1 MRNVTRFHIKSYGVA
16 VLTVTLVLL
25 VKVLLRIWLKV
36 ESPYLLFFAAII
48 ISTYYGGARSGVL
61 ATLMA
66 ALLNDYFFLP
76 PYYAFSANSLTLN
89 IKLAIELTIFVLEA
103 LSITWLIVKLRHA
116 KRQAE
121 SKALEAQNYQVILA
135 NRAEELQRSQAD
147 LQYQTNILQSI
158 LNGMGEGVIVIDT
171 QGKFLIFN
179 PVARKLHGLSLT
191 QTISKDWGE
200 KSSFLKP
207 DKVTPYELSELPLM
221 RVLKG
226 ELVDES
232 EVFFVN
238 SQVPEGIWLSANA
251 RTLRDESGVITGG
264 VLVLRDI
271 SERKQTEEIIQ
282 VSEERY
288 RQIIET
294 ASEGIWIIDA
304 DNNTSFVNN
313 KMTEMLG
320 YSAAEMQG
328 KPLFAFMDEEGLA
341 IAQNNITRR
350 QQGIKEQHDFKF
362 RRKNGSDLW
371 AMVST
376 NPVFDHEGK
385 YAGALGMI
393 SDITKRKQA
402 EEDLRESVASLRA
415 LSELI
420 AAQNLKF
427 EEHLQE
433 LLKMGCQRLNLDIG
447 IVSHIENNL
456 FEVVATYSLDSGIS
470 AGDVFKLEQVYCHDV
485 LQAKE
490 PISFE
495 HATTCEWGNHACYEK
510 FKLESYIGTPIYVT
524 GQVYGTLSFS
534 SIKPRTKLFKPVD
547 KELLKLMAQWVGS
560 AIERKLAAEE
570 LAKTRD
576 QAIAATS
583 AKAEFLAT
591 MSHEI
596 RTPMNGVIGMTGLL
610 LESDLTPQQRDFVE
624 TIRTSGDS
632 LLTIIND
639 ILDFSK
645 IDSGKLDLEEHP
657 FELRVGIEEALDL
670 VAHKA
675 AIKKLELAYLI
686 DINTPQTILGDI
698 TRLRQIL
705 VNLLTNAIKFTET
718 GEVILSVTAKQ
729 INSEVQE
736 NSNTYEIQFAVKD
749 TGIGIPANRMD
760 RLFQSFSQVD
770 SSTTRQYGGT
780 GLGLVISQRLS
791 TMMGGK
797 MWVES
802 EPNQGSTFYF
812 TIVAQSI
819 PSSSIIDVP
828 NAVTTLSEKRLLIV
842 DDNATNR
849 KIITLQAQSWGML
862 SQAVAGGNEALECL
876 SRGEQ
881 YDIAVL
887 DMQMPEMDGLT
898 LAAEI
903 RKLPQLQHLPLVMLT
918 SLGRPRI
925 AEQAVKHN
933 FAAFLTKPIK
943 QSQLYNVFLQVL
955 SNQPVTTK
963 VPPPTASAATAKL
976 AESLPLRILLAE
988 DNVVNQKVAIHL
1000 LKRLGYRADVVSNGG
1015 EALEALC
1022 HVPYDV
1028 VLMDMQMP
1036 EMDGIEA
1043 TRRIIQKW
1051 QPAERPRIIALTANA
1066 MQGDR
1071 ELCLEAGMDD
1081 YLSKPIRLENL
1092 VEALRK
1098 CQPRVMADE
1107 ATEQVNSQ

>member
-1 MRNVTRFHIKSYGVA
+1 MRKVTHFQIKSYGVA
-16 VLTVTLVLL
+16 VLTVVVVLL
-25 VKVLLRIWLKV
+25 VKVLLRSVLKV

-48 ISTYYGGARSGVL
+48 ISTYSGGAGAGLL
-61 ATLMA
+61 ATIMA

-76 PYYAFSANSLTLN
+76 PYYALSANNLALN
-89 IKLAIELTIFVLEA
+89 IKVAIELTLFVLEA
-103 LSITWLIVKLRHA
+103 LSIIWLIVKLRQA

-121 SKALEAQNYQVILA
+121 IKAREAQNYQSILA
-135 NRAEELQRSQAD
+135 NKTEELQRSQVN
-147 LQYQTNILQSI
+147 LQHQANILQSI
-158 LNGMGEGVIVIDT
+158 LDSMAEGVIVIDT

-179 PVARKLHGLSLT
+179 PTARKIHGLSIT
-191 QTISKDWGE
+191 EAIKDDWIE
-200 KSSFLKP
+200 RYSFFKP
-207 DKVTPYELSELPLM
+207 DKITPLEISELPLI
-221 RVLKG
+221 RVLQG

-232 EVFFVN
+232 EVFLVG
-238 SQVPEGIWLSANA
+238 SQIPEGIWLSATA
-251 RTLRDESGVITGG
+251 RPLKDESGVITAG

-271 SERKQTEEIIQ
+271 TERKQTEAVLQE
-282 VSEERY
+282 SEERY
-288 RQIIET
+288 HQIIET

-328 KPLFAFMDEEGLA
+328 KLLFTFMDEEGLA
-341 IAQNNITRR
+341 IAQNNIARH
-350 QQGIKEQHDFKF
+350 QQGIQEQHDFKF
-362 RRKNGSDLW
+362 RRKDGSDLW
-371 AMVST
+371 VMVSS
-376 NPVFDHEGK
+376 NPVFDRSGK
-385 YAGALGMI
+385 YTGALGMI
-393 SDITKRKQA
+393 SDITERKQA

-415 LSELI
+415 LSELM
-420 AAQNLKF
+420 AAQDLKF

-447 IVSHIENNL
+447 IISHIENNL
-456 FEVVATYSLDSGIS
+456 FEVVATYSLDSEIT
-470 AGDVFKLEQVYCHDV
+470 AGDVFKLEEIYCHEI
-485 LQAKE
+485 LHAKE
-490 PISFE
+490 PVSFE
-495 HATTCEWGNHACYEK
+495 HAATCEWGNHACYQK
-510 FKLESYIGTPIYVT
+510 FKLESYIGTPVYVA
-524 GQVYGTLSFS
+524 GKVYGTLNFS
-534 SIKPRTKLFKPVD
+534 STQPRQKLFKQVD

-560 AIERKLAAEE
+560 TIERTLSAEE

-576 QAIAATS
+576 QAIAGTK

-610 LESDLTPQQRDFVE
+610 LESDLTPQQREFVE

-657 FELRVGIEEALDL
+657 FELRIGIEEALDL

-675 AIKKLELAYLI
+675 AIKRLELAYLI
-686 DINTPQTILGDI
+686 APNTPQTILGDI

-705 VNLLTNAIKFTET
+705 VNLLSNAIKFTEA
-718 GEVILSVTAKQ
+718 GEVVLSVTAKQ

-736 NSNTYEIQFAVKD
+736 NFSSTYEIQFAVKD

-791 TMMGGK
+791 QMMGGK

-802 EPNQGSTFYF
+802 QPNQGSTFYF

-819 PSSSIIDVP
+819 PCSSILDVP
-828 NAVTTLSEKRLLIV
+828 TGTTLSGKRLLIV

-849 KIITLQAQSWGML
+849 KILTLQAQSWGML
-862 SQAVAGGNEALECL
+862 PHAVAAGSEALESL
-876 SRGEQ
+876 IRGEQ

-903 RKLPQLQHLPLVMLT
+903 RKLSQFQHLPLVMLT

-943 QSQLYNVFLQVL
+943 QSQLYNVFLQAL
-955 SNQPVTTK
+955 SDQLTTK
-963 VPPPTASAATAKL
+963 APPPTSSPDTAKL
-976 AESLPLRILLAE
+976 AESLPLKILLAE
-988 DNVVNQKVAIHL
+988 DNVVNQKVALHL
-1000 LKRLGYRADVVSNGG
+1000 LQRLGYRADVVSNGS

-1043 TRRIIQKW
+1043 TRRIHQKW

-1081 YLSKPIRLENL
+1081 YLSKPIRRENL

-1098 CQPRVMADE
+1098 CQPRSLAEEVE
-1107 ATEQVNSQ
+1107 GVG

>member
-1 MRNVTRFHIKSYGVA
+1 MRKVTRLQIKSYGVA
-16 VLTVTLVLL
+16 VLTVALVLL
-25 VKVLLRIWLKV
+25 VKVLLRSVLNV
-36 ESPYLLFFAAII
+36 ESPYLLFFAGII
-48 ISTYYGGARSGVL
+48 LSTYYGGAGSGVV
-61 ATLMA
+61 ATILA
-66 ALLNDYFFLP
+66 ALLNYYFFLP
-76 PYYAFSANSLTLN
+76 PYYALSANSLALN
-89 IKLAIELTIFVLEA
+89 IKLTIELTLFVVEA
-103 LSITWLIVKLRHA
+103 LSIIWLIVKLRQA

-121 SKALEAQNYQVILA
+121 SQALEAQKYQAILVD
-135 NRAEELQRSQAD
+135 RAEELQRSQAD
-147 LQYQTNILQSI
+147 LQHQNNILQSI
-158 LNGMGEGVIVIDT
+158 LNGMGEGVMAIDT

-179 PVARKLHGLSLT
+179 PAARKLHSLSLT
-191 QTISKDWGE
+191 QTIKDDWVE
-200 KSSFLKP
+200 KSSFFKP

-221 RVLKG
+221 RVIRG
-226 ELVDES
+226 EVVDES
-232 EVFFVN
+232 EVFLVH
-238 SQVPEGIWLSANA
+238 SQIPEGIWLSANA
-251 RTLRDESGVITGG
+251 RALRDESGVITGG

-271 SERKQTEEIIQ
+271 SERKQTEEIIR
-282 VSEERY
+282 VSEDRY

-328 KPLFAFMDEEGLA
+328 KPLFSFMDEEGLA
-341 IAQNNITRR
+341 IAQNNIIRR

-362 RRKNGSDLW
+362 CRKNGSELW

-376 NPVFDHEGK
+376 NPIFDDSGK
-385 YAGALGMI
+385 YTGALGMI
-393 SDITKRKQA
+393 SDITERKQA
-402 EEDLRESVASLRA
+402 EADLRESVASLRA

-420 AAQNLKF
+420 AAQDLNF
-427 EEHLQE
+427 AEHLQE

-447 IVSHIENNL
+447 IISHIENNL

-470 AGDVFKLEQVYCHDV
+470 AGDVFKLEQIYCHEI
-485 LQAKE
+485 LQSKE
-490 PISFE
+490 PVSFE
-495 HATTCEWGNHACYEK
+495 HAATCEWGNHACYQK
-510 FKLESYIGTPIYVT
+510 FKLESYIGTPIYVARK
-524 GQVYGTLSFS
+524 VYGTLNFS
-534 SIKPRTKLFKPVD
+534 STQPHTKLFKPVD

-560 AIERKLAAEE
+560 TIERKIAAEE
-570 LAKTRD
+570 LALTRD
-576 QAIAATS
+576 QAIAATQ

-610 LESDLTPQQRDFVE
+610 LETDLTPQQRDFVE

-645 IDSGKLDLEEHP
+645 IDSGKLELEKHP
-657 FELRVGIEEALDL
+657 FELRIGIEEALDL

-675 AIKKLELAYLI
+675 GSKGLELAYLI
-686 DINTPQTILGDI
+686 DSNTPQTILGDI

-705 VNLLTNAIKFTET
+705 VNLLSNAIKFTEV
-718 GEVILSVTAKQ
+718 GEVVLSVTAKQ
-729 INSEVQE
+729 IPGEVQH
-736 NSNTYEIQFAVKD
+736 NCSDTYEIKFAVKD

-791 TMMGGK
+791 QIMGGK

-802 EPNQGSTFYF
+802 QPNQGSIFYF

-819 PSSSIIDVP
+819 PCSSILDVP
-828 NAVTTLSEKRLLIV
+828 TATTLSGKRLLIV

-849 KIITLQAQSWGML
+849 KILTLQAQSWGML
-862 SQAVAGGNEALECL
+862 SNAVTGGNEALECL

-903 RKLPQLQHLPLVMLT
+903 RKLPQFQHLPLVMLT
-918 SLGRPRI
+918 SLGRSRI
-925 AEQAVKHN
+925 VEQGVKHN
-933 FAAFLTKPIK
+933 FAAFLSKPIK
-943 QSQLYNVFLQVL
+943 QEQLYNVFLQAL
-955 SNQPVTTK
+955 SDQLVTTK
-963 VPPPTASAATAKL
+963 APPPTSSAATTKL

-988 DNVVNQKVAIHL
+988 DNVVNQKVAIQL
-1000 LKRLGYRADVVSNGG
+1000 LKRLGYRADVVGNGC

-1043 TRRIIQKW
+1043 TRRIIQNW
-1051 QPAERPRIIALTANA
+1051 QSVERPRIIALTANA
-1066 MQGDR
+1066 MQGDK
-1071 ELCLEAGMDD
+1071 ELCLQAGMDD

-1092 VEALRK
+1092 VQALSK
-1098 CQPRVMADE
+1098 CQARSLAEE
-1107 ATEQVNSQ
+1107 AEEAEG

>member
-1 MRNVTRFHIKSYGVA
+1 
-16 VLTVTLVLL
+16 
-25 VKVLLRIWLKV
+25 
-36 ESPYLLFFAAII
+36 LFFAAII
-48 ISTYYGGARSGVL
+48 LSTYYGGAGPGLV
-61 ATLMA
+61 ATIMA
-66 ALLNDYFFLP
+66 ALLNGYFFLP
-76 PYYAFSANSLTLN
+76 PYYALSANTLALN
-89 IKLAIELTIFVLEA
+89 VKLAIELTIFVLEA
-103 LSITWLIVKLRHA
+103 LSITWLIVKLRQA
-116 KRQAE
+116 KRQVE
-121 SKALEAQNYQVILA
+121 RKALEAQNSQAILA
-135 NRAEELQRSQAD
+135 NRVEELQRSQAD
-147 LQYQTNILQSI
+147 LQHQANILQSI
-158 LNGMGEGVIVIDT
+158 LNGMGEGVMVIDT

-179 PVARKLHGLSLT
+179 PAARKLHGLSLT
-191 QTISKDWGE
+191 ETLSNDWIE
-200 KSSFLKP
+200 KYSFFKS
-207 DKVTPYELSELPLM
+207 DKVTPYEFSELPLT
-221 RVLKG
+221 RVLQG

-232 EVFFVN
+232 EVFLVN
-238 SQVPEGIWLSANA
+238 SQIPEGIWLSATA
-251 RTLRDESGVITGG
+251 KPLRDENGVLTGG

-271 SERKQTEEIIQ
+271 SERKQTEEIIK
-282 VSEERY
+282 VSEDRY

-328 KPLFAFMDEEGLA
+328 KPLLAFMDQEGRA
-341 IAQNNITRR
+341 IAQNNIARR

-393 SDITKRKQA
+393 SDITERKQA

-420 AAQNLKF
+420 AAQDLQF

-433 LLKMGCQRLNLDIG
+433 LLKVGCQRLSLEIG
-447 IVSHIENNL
+447 IVSHIENNI
-456 FEVVATYSLDSGIS
+456 FEVIATYSLDSGIS

-490 PISFE
+490 PVSFE
-495 HATTCEWGNHACYEK
+495 HAATCEWGNHTCYEK
-510 FKLESYIGTPIYVT
+510 FKLESYIGTPIYVA
-524 GQVYGTLSFS
+524 GKVYGTLSFS
-534 SIKPRTKLFKPVD
+534 STQPRQKLFKPVD

-560 AIERKLAAEE
+560 TIERKLSAEE
-570 LAKTRD
+570 LALTRD
-576 QAIAATS
+576 RAIAATQ

-610 LESDLTPQQRDFVE
+610 LETNLTPQQRDFVE

-675 AIKKLELAYLI
+675 ASKRLELAYLI
-686 DINTPQTILGDI
+686 EPNTPQTILGDI

-705 VNLLTNAIKFTET
+705 VNLLTNAIKFTEA
-718 GEVILSVTAKQ
+718 GEVVLSVTAKQ
-729 INSEVQE
+729 INSEVQQ
-736 NSNTYEIQFAVKD
+736 NYSDTYEIQFAVKD

-802 EPNQGSTFYF
+802 QPNQGSTFYF
-812 TIVAQSI
+812 TIVAQSV
-819 PSSSIIDVP
+819 PCSSIIDVP
-828 NAVTTLSEKRLLIV
+828 NAATTLSGKRLLIV

-849 KIITLQAQSWGML
+849 KILTLQAQSWGML
-862 SQAVAGGNEALECL
+862 SHAVAAGNEALECL
-876 SRGEQ
+876 SRGEH

-903 RKLPQLQHLPLVMLT
+903 RKLPQFQHLPLVMLT

-943 QSQLYNVFLQVL
+943 QAQLYNVFLQVL

-963 VPPPTASAATAKL
+963 APPPTSSPATAKL

-988 DNVVNQKVAIHL
+988 DNVVNQKVAIQL
-1000 LKRLGYRADVVSNGG
+1000 LKRLGYRADVVGNGC

-1081 YLSKPIRLENL
+1081 YLSKPIRLDNL
-1092 VEALRK
+1092 VQALSK
-1098 CQPRVMADE
+1098 CQARSLGEGTA
-1107 ATEQVNSQ
+1107 